1 MSQIRLTED
10 AAKRTYAAWR
20 SSSALT
26 SPTKAIVG
34 IVNDMPWTNR
44 LKLEKNGRADRRLDH
59 LARDRCIQTGPD
71 SAPTAAW
78 SSGVS
83 AKDKKY

>member
-1 MSQIRLTED
+1 MSRLMSQTRLTED

-34 IVNDMPWTNR
+34 IVNGMP
-44 LKLEKNGRADRRLDH
+44 
-59 LARDRCIQTGPD
+59 
-71 SAPTAAW
+71 
-78 SSGVS
+78 
-83 AKDKKY
+83 

>member
-1 MSQIRLTED
+1 MSRLMSQIRLTED

-34 IVNDMPWTNR
+34 IVNGMPWTNR
-44 LKLEKNGRADRRLDH
+44 SSKEK
-59 LARDRCIQTGPD
+59 TG
-71 SAPTAAW
+71 AQI
-78 SSGVS
+78 GV
-83 AKDKKY
+83 